1 MSNRSRSTL
10 FLIEQLI
17 VIAVFAVSAAACT
30 GILTSAYFTAM
41 DSRDTSRAILAAE
54 NGAESFKATGGDLG
68 KTAQILGGT
77 SGRVDGEAAAIV
89 YFDKQWQTSSEEDAM
104 YRMLLTGVVPD
115 TELDLLIG
123 DLFVEKLTG
132 ELLIAFPIAVR
143 GEAG

>member
-17 VIAVFAVSAAACT
+17 VIAVFAISAAACT

-54 NGAESFKATGGDLG
+54 NGAESFKATGGDID
-68 KTAQILGGT
+68 KTAQLLGGI
-77 SGRVDGEAAAIV
+77 SGRVDGETAVIV
-89 YFDKQWQTSSEEDAM
+89 YYDKQWLVCAENDAL
-104 YRMLLTGVVPD
+104 YRMLLTGGTVDP
-115 TELDLLIG
+115 ELALRTG

-132 ELLIAFPIAVR
+132 EILIAFPVAVR